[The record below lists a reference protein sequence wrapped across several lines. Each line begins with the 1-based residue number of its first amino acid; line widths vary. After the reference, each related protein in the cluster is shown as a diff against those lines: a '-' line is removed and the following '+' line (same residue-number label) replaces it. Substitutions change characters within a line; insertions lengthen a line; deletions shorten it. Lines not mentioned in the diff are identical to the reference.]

1 MTGLGVLVVY
11 YQLELDCLVLV
22 LYKHNYFQLHIVML
36 DNNAVGV
43 CKQVDSL
50 LNCQLAY
57 IH

>member
-1 MTGLGVLVVY
+1 MTALDVLVVY

-22 LYKHNYFQLHIVML
+22 LFKHNYFQLHI
-36 DNNAVGV
+36 AVGV

-57 IH
+57 IYTLTAM